1 MAALGRRT
9 DSPRSRTVRRP
20 AVVRQGPNP
29 KGPNPRGVLAP
40 QPLTQQLLA
49 LLGALAALRLGLA
62 EEPGEFG
69 VAVAFR
75 VLDIGLQAQGV
86 TKARLGEPDDVVI
99 LVLGAGDLS
108 GLAAAGHVRLLEICG
123 CAISTPTGQLY
134 SDQALSVPTPNNSP
148 AASLRAA
155 PCQSRFL
162 ACRLSQPTAHTTPL
176 LSSSA
181 RTAQRWSYSH
191 PANR

>member
-20 AVVRQGPNP
+20 AVVRQ
-29 KGPNPRGVLAP
+29 GPNPRGVLAP

-108 GLAAAGHVRLLEICG
+108 GLRTPAAG
-123 CAISTPTGQLY
+123 
-134 SDQALSVPTPNNSP
+134 
-148 AASLRAA
+148 
-155 PCQSRFL
+155 
-162 ACRLSQPTAHTTPL
+162 
-176 LSSSA
+176 SA
-181 RTAQRWSYSH
+181 RCTA
-191 PANR
+191 